1 MSTATASIGNSQS
14 TVYPN
19 YQRAVGECIT
29 QYASGGLARFVVRSI
44 RGIQVFS
51 DFDMTVRS
59 SEVIA
64 TLFDIE
70 SGSAIHAPKEAA

>member
-1 MSTATASIGNSQS
+1 MSTTPVSVSTSQS
-14 TVYPN
+14 TTYPN
-19 YQRAVGECIT
+19 YQRAVGVCIT
-29 QYASGGLARFVVRSI
+29 QHVSGDLARYVVRTA

-59 SEVIA
+59 TEVIA

-70 SGSAIHAPKEAA
+70 TGSTIKEAA